1 MLQGRRSPSEQ
12 LCVRVDVAE
21 GDLEAREQP
30 PDRDL
35 AAHLLAPYGRS
46 AAIENVGVSAAPLL
60 AGFSFALVG
69 LILGIQNPGKDIA
82 EPNIALAALV
92 VAALLLVNAV
102 QCAFH
107 ARQYYVPPDEWVSL
121 VELFPEGKRRDQLW
135 ENQVEWSKR
144 QATWTAWTRRLYN
157 LGVLVLFG
165 AVAVTLLPP
174 GPVRDIDKVR
184 LVAVGLALTGLAIE
198 FVWVLSGEVASLRK
212 RLELRKISRAMASSS
227 REAAPLPVATVSDP
241 ARPAGGAASSEPE
254 PPQS

>member
-1 MLQGRRSPSEQ
+1 MLQRRRSPSEQ
-12 LCVRVDVAE
+12 LYVRVDVAE
-21 GDLEAREQP
+21 GDLEAGKQ

-69 LILGIQNPGKDIA
+69 LILGFQNPDKDIA

-107 ARQYYVPPDEWVSL
+107 ARQYHVPPDEWESL
-121 VELFPEGKRRDQLW
+121 VKLFPEGERRDQLW
-135 ENQVEWSKR
+135 KNQVEWSKR
-144 QATWTAWTRRLYN
+144 EATWTAWTRRLYN

-174 GPVRDIDKVR
+174 GPVRHIDKVR
-184 LVAVGLALTGLAIE
+184 LVAAGLALIGLMIE
-198 FVWVLSGEVASLRK
+198 FVWVASGEVASLRK
-212 RLELRKISRAMASSS
+212 RLELRKISRTMASSS
-227 REAAPLPVATVSDP
+227 RTAAPPPAAKVSDP
-241 ARPAGGAASSEPE
+241 APPGGDGGSSELA
-254 PPQS
+254 PPNS